1 MIGDWIQGLNSL
13 TKYYGISFQLCIIYM
28 QMGVKHTLSSK
39 PKTEAGMQLIM
50 IAGTL
55 HYISKNDFK
64 ELLDMF
70 YERYENYLKERSYD
84 NYSKWH
90 YKHRKLRR
98 AYFSMRRNIELLFEF
113 EMTKNIPKHNNSIEA
128 SFGD

>member
-1 MIGDWIQGLNSL
+1 
-13 TKYYGISFQLCIIYM
+13 M

-70 YERYENYLKERSYD
+70 YERYEKL
-84 NYSKWH
+84 SK
-90 YKHRKLRR
+90 RTKL
-98 AYFSMRRNIELLFEF
+98 
-113 EMTKNIPKHNNSIEA
+113 
-128 SFGD
+128 